1 MSQKISCEV
10 LDRLTKL
17 FEGTESP
24 TALAKNPTW
33 HATPFTVLVSTV
45 LSQRNRDEITYAA
58 SEKLFKKYPT
68 PETLMNADLDDVNEI
83 ISNVNFHYNKAK
95 AIKEISR
102 ILCEDYDG
110 KVPKDINELVKLP
123 MVGRKTANCLLGYAY
138 RIDSICVD
146 THVHRI
152 SNRIGM
158 VNSKTPEETEM
169 QLQKAVPKKR
179 WLEIN
184 DLFVR
189 FGQEVCTPQRPKHD
203 LCPLKDL
210 CMEFK
215 KESE

>member
-10 LDRLTKL
+10 LDRLTKF
-17 FEGTESP
+17 FEGTPSP

-33 HATPFTVLVSTV
+33 HATPFTVLISTV

-58 SEKLFKKYPT
+58 SEKLFARYPG
-68 PETLMNADLDDVNEI
+68 PAELMNADLEELNEL
-83 ISNVNFHYNKAK
+83 ISNVNFHFNKAK
-95 AIKEISR
+95 AIKEIAR
-102 ILCEDYDG
+102 ILCEDYG
-110 KVPKDINELVKLP
+110 GEVPKDINELVKLP

-138 RIDSICVD
+138 HIASICVD

-152 SNRIGM
+152 SNRLGL

-169 QLQKAVPKKR
+169 QLQTAVPKTR

-189 FGQEVCTPQRPKHD
+189 FGQEVCTPQRPKHEQCPLQD
-203 LCPLKDL
+203 LCL
-210 CMEFK
+210 EFK
-215 KESE
+215 KEVK